1 MRCLWGMGGGCGKN
15 CAKICVA
22 FAVAFLDFLAFPAP
36 LLLFPEKVC
45 LHFGLPASDVLT
57 GVVLAKLSSSVFNYN
72 PWLET
77 GAGISEGGRTLTA
90 VAAVVPAGSRRA
102 ASDISKS
109 DACQVVCVRC
119 LRHRQGDRQDN
130 RTPPSDLPP
139 LSLEMSQQS
148 RNSCNTISLYLR
160 PRAWY
165 P

>member
-1 MRCLWGMGGGCGKN
+1 MGKTVQ
-15 CAKICVA
+15 KYV
-22 FAVAFLDFLAFPAP
+22 LP
-36 LLLFPEKVC
+36 LLLLFSIFSLFLLLSCSSPQKVC

-57 GVVLAKLSSSVFNYN
+57 GVVLAKLSSSVFNYK

-77 GAGISEGGRTLTA
+77 GAGISEGERTLTA